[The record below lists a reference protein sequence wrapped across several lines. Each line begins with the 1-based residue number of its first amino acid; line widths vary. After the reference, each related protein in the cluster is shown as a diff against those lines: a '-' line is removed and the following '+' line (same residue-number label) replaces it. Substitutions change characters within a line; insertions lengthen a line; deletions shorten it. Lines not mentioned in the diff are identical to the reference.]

1 MKHYIHLSNQTGR
14 KCVLTLCALLL
25 SVCLYAQKTLNGVVL
40 DEQDMPLIGATVAF
54 SGKSGGTVTDM
65 DGKFSLKVKQ
75 GDKLT
80 FSYIGYQT
88 KTLTFKGQNNV
99 TVRLEPDNKL
109 LDEVVVV
116 GYGSMKRSDL
126 TGAVSSVKGE
136 DLVGFQSS
144 VSMMLTKVDS
154 FNAEETV
161 LIQKASG
168 QAAYPPRRRR
178 TCRANGANA
187 ARLSRSRALSACK
200 RPAMANCSGV
210 LVKAKRGV
218 IA

>member
-1 MKHYIHLSNQTGR
+1 M
-14 KCVLTLCALLL
+14 LTLCALLL

-144 VSMMLTKVDS
+144 SIAGALAGQIAGVQITQTDGTPGSG
-154 FNAEETV
+154 FN
-161 LIQKASG
+161 I
-168 QAAYPPRRRR
+168 
-178 TCRANGANA
+178 NI
-187 ARLSRSRALSACK
+187 
-200 RPAMANCSGV
+200 
-210 LVKAKRGV
+210 RGV
-218 IA
+218 GTLTGDASPLLIVDGF